1 MARSPEL
8 KVYDSAGIY
17 QAACK
22 EPELAAAV
30 VSVLGEGATIRHG
43 HSVKDTVWT
52 EGVDGLAA
60 QSYDQTAE
68 RICKTILARHHE
80 QNRRD
85 EFNRYGGERS
95 LHPLDY

>member
-1 MARSPEL
+1 MARSPEF
-8 KVYDSAGIY
+8 KIYDAAGEY

-30 VSVLGEGATIRHG
+30 VAVLGEGSTIRHG
-43 HSVKDTVWT
+43 HLSKDIVWT
-52 EGVDGLAA
+52 EGKDGHAA
-60 QSYDQTAE
+60 ESYDLTRD
-68 RICKTILARHHE
+68 RILETLSARHQE

>member
-1 MARSPEL
+1 MARSPEF
-8 KVYDSAGIY
+8 KIYDAAGAY

-30 VSVLGEGATIRHG
+30 VAVLGEGSTIRHG
-43 HSVKDTVWT
+43 HLSKDIVWT
-52 EGVDGLAA
+52 EGKDGFAA
-60 QSYDQTAE
+60 ESYDLTRD
-68 RICKTILARHHE
+68 RILETLSARHQE

>member
-1 MARSPEL
+1 MARSPEF
-8 KVYDSAGIY
+8 KIYDAAGAY

-30 VSVLGEGATIRHG
+30 VAVLGEGSTIRHG
-43 HSVKDTVWT
+43 HLSKDIVWT
-52 EGVDGLAA
+52 EGKDGFAA
-60 QSYDQTAE
+60 ESYDLTRD
-68 RICKTILARHHE
+68 RILETLSARHHE